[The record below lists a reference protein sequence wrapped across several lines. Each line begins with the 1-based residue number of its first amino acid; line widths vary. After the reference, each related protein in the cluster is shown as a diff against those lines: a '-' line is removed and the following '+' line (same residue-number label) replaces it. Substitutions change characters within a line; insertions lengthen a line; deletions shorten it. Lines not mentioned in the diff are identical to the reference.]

1 MLLSIVIGTVLYDR
15 VGFELPI
22 FEKVAFRNGRRVA
35 YLDIFKGGFFGGV
48 ISGLLL
54 MSIAFFYSDY
64 IPEELERFDP
74 TILNRLM
81 YGAFTEEI
89 MLRFGVMTF
98 IVWLFSLIS
107 SKKKSWIYLAG
118 LIVSSLLFG
127 LGHLPIVFSLTSA
140 PTTELIFYI
149 VFCNFVGGI
158 VFGWLY
164 WRKGLEAAILAHFFA
179 HIVFILNDVLGS
191 HSI

>member
-1 MLLSIVIGTVLYDR
+1 IVIVTVLYDR

-22 FEKVAFRNGRRVA
+22 FEKVAFSNGRRVA
-35 YLDIFKGGFFGGV
+35 YLDVFKGGFFGGV

-54 MSIAFFYSDY
+54 VSIAFFYSDY

-74 TILNRLM
+74 TILNRLV

-149 VFCNFVGGI
+149 VFGNFVGGI